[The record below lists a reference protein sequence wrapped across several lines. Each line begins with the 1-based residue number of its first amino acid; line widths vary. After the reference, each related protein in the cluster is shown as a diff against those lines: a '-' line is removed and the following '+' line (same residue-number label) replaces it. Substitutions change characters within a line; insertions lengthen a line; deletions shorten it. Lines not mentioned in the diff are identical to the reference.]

1 MEKSAKEIYSDEENC
16 KKVLSKR
23 NMKQIVFAN
32 EGKSR
37 NEAQTNQNFLLK
49 FSKWLTFQWKQKTK
63 KLAVK
68 QRFEDDIELINYLD
82 NYNHLGKAATSGIY
96 TSHFIVDECFKM

>member
-1 MEKSAKEIYSDEENC
+1 MKGKVEMKLKLTKIFYWNFQSDLLFSEN
-16 KKVLSKR
+16 K
-23 NMKQIVFAN
+23 
-32 EGKSR
+32 
-37 NEAQTNQNFLLK
+37 
-49 FSKWLTFQWKQKTK
+49 KQKNTK

-96 TSHFIVDECFKM
+96 TSHFIVDECVKM